1 MKGITSLI
9 FLITVA
15 SSVPTVL
22 FNDNGDTITNYYDTA
37 NTFNNYHV
45 SIAETKKSI
54 KYSHKY
60 FSDYFSNES
69 DSTIFLQA
77 TDTEEIANIT
87 LSLNSSKAYGL
98 KSTPYRILFLLKNEI
113 SKELADYLTSLS

>member
-15 SSVPTVL
+15 SSAPTVL

-37 NTFNNYHV
+37 NTFNNYHA
-45 SIAETKKSI
+45 SIAETKKKSI

-60 FSDYFSNES
+60 FSDCFSNES

-77 TDTEEIANIT
+77 TD
-87 LSLNSSKAYGL
+87 
-98 KSTPYRILFLLKNEI
+98 
-113 SKELADYLTSLS
+113 KE